1 MSELKEKIRLTNNQE
16 YDINNI
22 SLCFNIMTIVFD
34 DDIDIISLLEDMSVF
49 DTIYILTRGNSI
61 YGKYTGFNTIYRK
74 NIKDHVL
81 MLSND
86 KSVYTEPIDTEIT
99 ELPVATRPE
108 LTLDEIKK
116 QKIDEITNVC
126 NFNIIYGVYMGID
139 GETELFSYK
148 PEDQSNLLSAVQLAI
163 TTQLNVP
170 YHANEKSCR
179 LFTPEEITNLYIK
192 EMTNLMHHQTYTN
205 QLKMYIRTIENN
217 ESVESIRYGHELT
230 GTYLDTYNM
239 IMEQSQIVV
248 QKYIET
254 LIPDSKQ
261 K

>member
-1 MSELKEKIRLTNNQE
+1 MSELKEKIQLTNNQK
-16 YDINNI
+16 YDINTI
-22 SLCFNIMTIVFD
+22 SLCSNILTIIFD
-34 DDIDIISLLEDMSVF
+34 DGIGIISLLEDMSIF

-61 YGKYTGFNTIYRK
+61 YAKYTGFNTVYRK
-74 NIKDHVL
+74 NIKDHIL

-86 KSVYTEPIDTEIT
+86 KSVYTEPIDAEVPEFPIETK
-99 ELPVATRPE
+99 PE

-116 QKIDEITNVC
+116 QKVDEITNAC
-126 NFNIIYGVYMGID
+126 NFNIIYGVYMDID

-148 PEDQSNLLSAVQLAI
+148 TEDQSNLLSAVQLAI

-192 EMTNLMHHQTYTN
+192 EMTNLTHHQTYTN
-205 QLKMYIRTIENN
+205 QLKRYIYTLEDN
-217 ESVESIRYGHELT
+217 ESVKSIHYGCELT
-230 GTYLDTYNM
+230 GIYLDTYNM

-254 LIPDSKQ
+254 LMPGSKQ
-261 K
+261 E